1 MAHKVEKKLLE
12 KKPTVVNAPTA
23 EKKPNFGK
31 KRRCRQ
37 EVAKGEE
44 HRDLQHLHL
53 QETSAGAIETGALQ
67 QEVS

>member
-12 KKPTVVNAPTA
+12 KKPAVVNAPTA

-31 KRRCRQ
+31 KRHCRQ

-53 QETSAGAIETGALQ
+53 QGAKTGLP
-67 QEVS
+67 